1 MTTTRSSSAT
11 TEHEEGVRLEI
22 FNRHQAEL
30 RAMSDLYDVV
40 EGMMTAESG
49 WRIGRR
55 GIDRVVMHTM
65 MGLLSK
71 ALKTFRSI
79 QILCERGFRDDAIVL
94 NRVLME
100 TTLTVAF
107 ILQKHPRERARW
119 YQAWLGPG
127 SWELAFHFISCL
139 TRPLASAK
147 RLS

>member
-1 MTTTRSSSAT
+1 
-11 TEHEEGVRLEI
+11 
-22 FNRHQAEL
+22 
-30 RAMSDLYDVV
+30 MSDLYDVV